1 MIGIRKNEADLVTDW
16 IENHCVVPIG
26 ATRTAGAPHGPDGNI
41 TRHQCRRSE
50 ESGATARDAA

>member
-26 ATRTAGAPHGPDGNI
+26 ADKDKRV
-41 TRHQCRRSE
+41 RL
-50 ESGATARDAA
+50 TARMAT